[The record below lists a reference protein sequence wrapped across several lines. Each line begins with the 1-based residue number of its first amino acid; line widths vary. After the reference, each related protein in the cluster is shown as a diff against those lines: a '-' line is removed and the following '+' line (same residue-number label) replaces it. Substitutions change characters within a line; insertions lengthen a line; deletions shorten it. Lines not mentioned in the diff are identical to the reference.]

1 MYSISLFS
9 NKATWQNNSVWSQI
23 TKFIGHVPMEWGSR
37 GNNEERFAIAAKK
50 VSLMLRPS
58 LCSARCCQTDQ
69 FALHYTWLIATA
81 FHHHHQQQQGYHR
94 PPPSNLYSPGIVF
107 WPARASEMWRR
118 ANQFVILLA
127 KHNKAFNGLISFRFI
142 ARKSPQ
148 LSVQS
153 HSLLLLVVDLVGGSL
168 SQSKAGR
175 QADLKSLPSECT
187 RAKFPI
193 IHDSNF
199 QNRCSWSFLSPR
211 RVVAS
216 VLVRLI

>member
-1 MYSISLFS
+1 MEESESIC
-9 NKATWQNNSVWSQI
+9 NIIGEAQQSVQW
-23 TKFIGHVPMEWGSR
+23 
-37 GNNEERFAIAAKK
+37 A
-50 VSLMLRPS
+50 
-58 LCSARCCQTDQ
+58 DQ
-69 FALHYTWLIATA
+69 
-81 FHHHHQQQQGYHR
+81 R
-94 PPPSNLYSPGIVF
+94 V
-107 WPARASEMWRR
+107 RR
-118 ANQFVILLA
+118 S
-127 KHNKAFNGLISFRFI
+127 SFRFI

-153 HSLLLLVVDLVGGSL
+153 HSLLLVVDLVGGSL

-211 RVVAS
+211 RRFTAGQID
-216 VLVRLI
+216 LNGQFCFQLCGLLITGRQPESANQVQ